1 MSTKRVHEM
10 RDGNDMAANP
20 MLTHPYL
27 VKSVQQETYDTFT
40 IELEPKNEARPLSFL
55 PGQFNMLYVFGV
67 GEVPISICGDPAKP
81 EALVHTTRAVGT
93 VTKAMWKLRRGDL
106 IGVRGPFGTSWPVEE
121 AKGHDVAIVTGGIG
135 LPPLRPS
142 LYHLLSKKQDY
153 GKLFLLYGARTPEDI
168 VYGREIEQWRKRPE
182 LSVDVTV
189 DRATGQWRG
198 NVGVVTTLIPKADFD
213 PANTIAMI
221 VGPEIMMRFTIAELQ
236 RRGVRDENIYIS
248 MERNMKCGFG
258 FCGHC
263 QLGPFF
269 VCKDGPVFRFDRIKP
284 FFGKGEV

>member
-1 MSTKRVHEM
+1 MGDRE
-10 RDGNDMAANP
+10 DMTANP
-20 MLTHPYL
+20 MLTHPYV
-27 VKSVQQETYDTFT
+27 VKGVRKETYDTFT
-40 IELEPKNEARPLSFL
+40 LELEPKNELHSRSFR

-67 GEVPISICGDPAKP
+67 GEVPISICGDPAK
-81 EALVHTTRAVGT
+81 LDTLMHTTRAVGT
-93 VTKAMWKLRRGDL
+93 VTKALWKLGRGDL
-106 IGVRGPFGTSWPVEE
+106 VGVRGPFGTSWPVED
-121 AKGHDVAIVTGGIG
+121 ARGRDVVIVTGGIG

-142 LYHLLSKKQDY
+142 LYHLLSKRQEY

-168 VYGREIEQWRKRPE
+168 VYGREIERWRKRPD

-189 DRATGQWRG
+189 DRATGHWRG

-213 PANTIAMI
+213 PSNTMAMI

-236 RRGVRDENIYIS
+236 KRGVRDERIYIS

-269 VCKDGPVFRFDRIKP
+269 VCKDGPVFRYDRIKP
-284 FFGKGEV
+284 FFGKGEI